1 MPRRNVMTSAWEMLV
16 VLSVKKFFG
25 LVYWFISACGYLDRP
40 NLVVVLVQDD
50 DSCVPATGVPA
61 ELTGELLRYFLR
73 RFIMGKIHR
82 KAKITAAPWGV
93 RHLLLLNYANRTQAA
108 IFLKCVKSHFQSV
121 T

>member
-16 VLSVKKFFG
+16 VWSVKKFFG
-25 LVYWFISACGYLDRP
+25 LVYWFISAFGYLDRP

-73 RFIMGKIHR
+73 RFIIGKIHR

-93 RHLLLLNYANRTQAA
+93 RHLLLLIQLRSYHPRETASEPM
-108 IFLKCVKSHFQSV
+108 C
-121 T
+121 

>member
-16 VLSVKKFFG
+16 VWSVKKFFG
-25 LVYWFISACGYLDRP
+25 LVYWFISAFGYLDRP

-82 KAKITAAPWGV
+82 KAKITAAP
-93 RHLLLLNYANRTQAA
+93 
-108 IFLKCVKSHFQSV
+108 
-121 T
+121 